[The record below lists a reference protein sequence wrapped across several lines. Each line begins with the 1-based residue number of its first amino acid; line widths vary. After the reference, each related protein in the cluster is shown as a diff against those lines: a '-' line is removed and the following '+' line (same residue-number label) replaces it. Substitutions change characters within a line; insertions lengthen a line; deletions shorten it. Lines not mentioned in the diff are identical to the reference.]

1 MTSITVL
8 AGERTIGGTQIIVE
22 DKGARLLFDCG
33 IAYDPAGNPFGHVG
47 TRAGKELADLLAL
60 RLAPTIPNL
69 YAPEHVAGLP
79 SGHEPSIPQ
88 TAGPLAVALSHS
100 HLDHTHLLGFVSP
113 DVPVYAAEPTARITQ
128 ILSDTGSSLGTLSRP
143 LIPVEPGDSFSVGPM
158 RVRFLPVDHDV
169 GGASA
174 MLIETADGVIAYSG
188 DIRLHGPHPERSL
201 RFARE
206 AREAGARLLILEGT
220 RLSPPAGDESEV
232 EPAVERRE
240 ADVAPCVVGALAGFQ
255 NRLGVLLITP
265 ENGERVEALAHAAAG
280 AGRLLVLD
288 LDSLAFAVAALGRP
302 LEAPYAVYMPS
313 GVAPAI
319 ERGASLPAMLDAALK
334 AAPRVVSAAEI
345 AADPG
350 AFLLRLSFGY
360 FADLLDLNPL
370 GGVIIQ
376 ANGTP
381 LGRFDPAWTSMEWWA
396 ARFGMTIAECGSSG
410 HALPADLARLAEE
423 SGAPVVMAIHSRYP
437 ELMPI
442 SPDRLLL
449 PLRGHRY
456 NLADLEPSRLS
467 TLPSGPIPTT

>member
-22 DKGARLLFDCG
+22 DEGARLLFDCG
-33 IAYDPAGNPFGHVG
+33 IAYDPAGNPFAHIT
-47 TRAGKELADLLAL
+47 TRAGKELADLLTL

-69 YAPEHVAGLP
+69 YAAEHVAGLP
-79 SGHEPSIPQ
+79 AGHEPSIPE
-88 TAGPLAVALSHS
+88 TPGPLAVALSHS
-100 HLDHTHLLGFVSP
+100 HLDHTHVLGFVSP
-113 DVPVYAAEPTARITQ
+113 NVPVYASEPTARIAQ
-128 ILSDTGSSLGTLSRP
+128 VLSDTGSSLGTLSRP

-169 GGASA
+169 AGASA
-174 MLIETADGVIAYSG
+174 MLIETSDGVIAYSG
-188 DIRLHGPHPERSL
+188 DIRLHGSHPEHSL
-201 RFARE
+201 RFARQ

-220 RLSPPAGDESEV
+220 RLSPPGDERESD
-232 EPAVERRE
+232 PPLERRE
-240 ADVAPCVVGALAGFQ
+240 VDVAPCVAAALAGFP

-265 ENGERVEALAHAAAG
+265 ENGERVEALARTATN

-288 LDSLAFAVAALGRP
+288 LDSLAFALAALGRP
-302 LEAPYAVYMPS
+302 LEAPYAGYVPS
-313 GVAPAI
+313 GLI
-319 ERGASLPAMLDAALK
+319 STSERGASLPPTLDAALK
-334 AAPRVVSAAEI
+334 GAPHVVSAAEI

-360 FADLLDLNPL
+360 FADLLDLNPF

-410 HALPADLARLAEE
+410 HALPADLARLAEAL
-423 SGAPVVMAIHSRYP
+423 GAPVVMAIHSRYP
-437 ELMPI
+437 ELMPV

-456 NLADLEPSRLS
+456 RLADLEPGRLAM
-467 TLPSGPIPTT
+467 LPTGPIPTP